1 MQVSP
6 LPILYPYQH
15 SILVN
20 ERWVSSTLALSERS
34 QSQYNTAL
42 QLSLVEP
49 STRLHIEEISSL
61 VPLTDKPIKPEKTLI
76 EQSFSQNK
84 SSEDSEKNWV
94 LEWLRVLQQ
103 EKYRLIQ
110 RTKAYTGDSGRQLLA
125 AFVFGSVSDLK
136 QTTKSELQTLGMLH
150 VASASGANVSLILS
164 LLRLFTKKLPRGWQ
178 FSSLVLCLCY
188 YSALAEFSAS
198 IVRAALGSGYRLIAQ
213 LLVRRPV
220 TPLWAF
226 GASAGVMLLLRPR
239 YMSELSFQLSCLATL
254 GLACFGSGQPQN
266 NANVRSVPSLQLPFD
281 LATRESVV
289 IGGLQPQVAVQ
300 SSFRVKWGTL
310 VRSSSTKITQTLSDS
325 LFTSLAAQV
334 FVTPF
339 IWLQLGEFAPSSIL
353 ANTCL
358 LWITPLLTQLC
369 LALLLT
375 TAWAGEW
382 PMYLY
387 WLCQRFLGKFLD
399 LTAEVF
405 LSGVTLLSHLD
416 HWLQLHHGTMGS
428 WIGWWLLTGFVVVK
442 TWQQAHQ
449 KPDDTF

>member
-1 MQVSP
+1 
-6 LPILYPYQH
+6 
-15 SILVN
+15 LVKEWGGTGDIGYKN
-20 ERWVSSTLALSERS
+20 SVLFSRKQLTL
-34 QSQYNTAL
+34 
-42 QLSLVEP
+42 LSLVES

-61 VPLTDKPIKPEKTLI
+61 VPLTDKPLKTKKALI
-76 EQSFSQNK
+76 QQGLGQDK
-84 SSEDSEKNWV
+84 SSKGSEKNWV
-94 LEWLRVLQQ
+94 LERLRVFQQ

-110 RTKAYTGDSGRQLLA
+110 RTKAYTGVSGRQLIA

-164 LLRLFTKKLPRGWQ
+164 LLRLFTKRLPRGWH
-178 FSSLVLCLCY
+178 FSCLVLCLCA

-198 IVRAALGSGYRLIAQ
+198 IVRSALGSGYRLVGQ
-213 LLVRRPV
+213 LLVQRPV
-220 TPLWAF
+220 TPFWAL
-226 GASAGVMLLLRPR
+226 GASAGIMLLLRPQ
-239 YMSELSFQLSCLATL
+239 YVSELSFQLSCLATL
-254 GLACFGSGQPQN
+254 GLACFGTGQTQN
-266 NANVRSVPSLQLPFD
+266 NANVRIVPSLQLPFD
-281 LATRESVV
+281 LVTRERAL
-289 IGGLQPQVAVQ
+289 IGGLQPQVALQ
-300 SSFRVKWGTL
+300 SAFRVKWRTFIY
-310 VRSSSTKITQTLSDS
+310 SSSTKITQTLSDS

-339 IWLQLGEFAPSSIL
+339 IWLQLGEFAPSSLL

-375 TAWAGEW
+375 TSWAGEW
-382 PMYLY
+382 PTYLY
-387 WLCQRFLGKFLD
+387 WLCQRFLGKCLD

-405 LSGVTLLSHLD
+405 LSGVTLLSHFD
-416 HWLQLHHGTMGS
+416 HWLQLHHGTMGG
-428 WIGWWLLTGFVVVK
+428 WIGWWLLTGLVVVK